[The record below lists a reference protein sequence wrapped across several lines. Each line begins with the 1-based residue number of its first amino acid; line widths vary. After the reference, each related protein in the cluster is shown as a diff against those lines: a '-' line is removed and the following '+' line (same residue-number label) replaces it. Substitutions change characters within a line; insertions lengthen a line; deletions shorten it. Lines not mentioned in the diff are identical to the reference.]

1 MAEAKTNRSDP
12 SRERENALARRDREQ
27 GSIERRQPA
36 AAWFSTPVEFMNRM
50 SDEMDRTFDRL
61 FRDLGM
67 PRRSWFTHSPFKSAG
82 EEAWAPRI
90 EAFQKGDR
98 FTVRA
103 ELPGLKKDDVQ
114 VEMTDDA
121 ITIRGERR
129 RSAKKNAK
137 ATTTASGTTA
147 SSTARFRFQKGS
159 SAKAPGRCSTTASS
173 RSRCRHLPQSRVAGG
188 SRSKK
193 RQKRASKSKGESP
206 DRGTP

>member
-129 RSAKKNAK
+129 EEREEEREGYYHSERDYGQFYRTIPLPEGVISESARAMFNNGVLEI
-137 ATTTASGTTA
+137 SM
-147 SSTARFRFQKGS
+147 Q
-159 SAKAPGRCSTTASS
+159 APPAESS
-173 RSRCRHLPQSRVAGG
+173 RRRLEI
-188 SRSKK
+188 KE
-193 RQKRASKSKGESP
+193 ASEASE
-206 DRGTP
+206 